1 VTYRKR
7 PPLPCHNRMRLVE
20 RKRQGSG
27 LAGDEA
33 GRRGGLVAA
42 IGRPQKITFGEMRES
57 GVRGVLI
64 LQ

>member
-1 VTYRKR
+1 
-7 PPLPCHNRMRLVE
+7 MRLVE